1 MKASIASI
9 IIRGLGK
16 YSQSRAHDAPWL
28 DGESHEAYDK
38 RTWKEH
44 LHVRNGVVIIPETAL
59 MQCLHSAAKYSGEK
73 KSGNTTW
80 TKYLE
85 GGVAIVD
92 PAVTDVKADAVTYED
107 IYSNADG
114 VRGSGKRV
122 YRRFPVMAPWSA
134 KFQAL
139 ILDPAVTKEIF
150 SQMLEIGGKY
160 RGIGRWRPEKGG
172 QNGRFVIDDL
182 VWQDNRE
189 LKDWSRK

>member
-1 MKASIASI
+1 MKASIVTI
-9 IIRGLGK
+9 TIRGLGK
-16 YSQSRAHDAPWL
+16 YSQSRAHSAPWL
-28 DGESHEAYDK
+28 DGESHEDYDK

-44 LHVRNGVVIIPETAL
+44 LHVRNNRVVIPETGL
-59 MQCLHSAAKYSGEK
+59 MQSLHSAAKYSGEK

-92 PAVTDVKADAVTYED
+92 AAVTNTSPDEVIFED

-122 YRRFPVMAPWSA
+122 YRRFPILTPWSA
-134 KFQAL
+134 TFQAL
-139 ILDPAVTKEIF
+139 ILDPAVTKDIF
-150 SQMLEIGGKY
+150 VQMLEIAGKY

-172 QNGRFVIDDL
+172 QNGRFVIEKLDW
-182 VWQDNRE
+182 VDNRE
-189 LKDWSRK
+189 LKDFGRK